1 MCCRHWLAT
10 ASACPAQPP
19 PLFFRHS
26 DGKNQLL
33 LALLKC
39 TGKNAALKGPLG
51 GTVAAVA
58 TGWGDVPLLANS
70 ISMGPSAPAREAA
83 LAPSLTENCLDFTF
97 SSGARQGTSLRS
109 QGI

>member
-1 MCCRHWLAT
+1 MCCRHWLAA

-19 PLFFRHS
+19 ALSFLHS

-39 TGKNAALKGPLG
+39 TGKNVALKGPLG

-58 TGWGDVPLLANS
+58 TG
-70 ISMGPSAPAREAA
+70 
-83 LAPSLTENCLDFTF
+83 
-97 SSGARQGTSLRS
+97 
-109 QGI
+109 